1 MPRRLPQRPFPD
13 HRDGGPIIR
22 GSRAPKQ
29 LVQLLAGVPG
39 QLVVVRLGD
48 MKATTHPTALAV
60 LKVGFVVLGHVL
72 GVISAHDRSVRLLP
86 ARHAVAG
93 QVALLA
99 VMVGY
104 TVGGL
109 LLLFS
114 T

>member
-1 MPRRLPQRPFPD
+1 
-13 HRDGGPIIR
+13 
-22 GSRAPKQ
+22 
-29 LVQLLAGVPG
+29 
-39 QLVVVRLGD
+39 